1 MSSRIYNNNF
11 FILQQ
16 SLSCSSYP
24 FSKHASC
31 NSIYLPIKMVS
42 NVAWH
47 LKIYFALLWH
57 HCLKKSLKRK
67 TFVPWMENLLQKLE
81 ITHCISQSDMM
92 NIRKTW
98 LTYMYPTLDFR
109 DLFSD
114 KKLIKNKI
122 IYIFPY
128 TTSKGTEGK
137 EKHSHP
143 ICSSCSFL

>member
-1 MSSRIYNNNF
+1 
-11 FILQQ
+11 
-16 SLSCSSYP
+16 
-24 FSKHASC
+24 
-31 NSIYLPIKMVS
+31 
-42 NVAWH
+42 
-47 LKIYFALLWH
+47 
-57 HCLKKSLKRK
+57 
-67 TFVPWMENLLQKLE
+67 MENLLQKLE

-98 LTYMYPTLDFR
+98 LTYMYLHWILEIF
-109 DLFSD
+109 FSD